1 MMALLCT
8 AEGTSVLNETIFE
21 NRFMHAPELV
31 RMGADIEVSG
41 GTATVTGVDKLR
53 GAPVMATDLRAS
65 VSLNL
70 GRAWRPTGETRV
82 GARLPSG
89 SRLRTCGIKI
99 PRHRRQHRTDQ
110 RMSMDATFEDGA
122 EQPIRLRGESTD
134 DLTVIA
140 SLTQDAILPASEISW
155 LPKEHRFG
163 LLLNRYRWENK
174 TKDAERV
181 QTVLVFDSVIA
192 ARTNGVNANDKDQI
206 LSLLGYH
213 LYAAG
218 DDGAGTLTL
227 VLAGDG
233 EIALD
238 VECIDIILQD
248 ATRPY
253 IAPSKSQPKPRA

>member
-1 MMALLCT
+1 
-8 AEGTSVLNETIFE
+8 
-21 NRFMHAPELV
+21 
-31 RMGADIEVSG
+31 
-41 GTATVTGVDKLR
+41 
-53 GAPVMATDLRAS
+53 
-65 VSLNL
+65 
-70 GRAWRPTGETRV
+70 
-82 GARLPSG
+82 
-89 SRLRTCGIKI
+89 
-99 PRHRRQHRTDQ
+99 
-110 RMSMDATFEDGA
+110 MSMDATFEDGA

-155 LPKEHRFG
+155 LPRENRFG

-174 TKDAERV
+174 SKDAERV
-181 QTVLVFDSVIA
+181 QTVLVFDSVIN

-206 LSLLGYH
+206 LSLLDITF
-213 LYAAG
+213 AAG

-253 IAPSKSQPKPRA
+253 IASSKSQPKHILD

>member
-1 MMALLCT
+1 
-8 AEGTSVLNETIFE
+8 
-21 NRFMHAPELV
+21 
-31 RMGADIEVSG
+31 
-41 GTATVTGVDKLR
+41 
-53 GAPVMATDLRAS
+53 
-65 VSLNL
+65 
-70 GRAWRPTGETRV
+70 
-82 GARLPSG
+82 
-89 SRLRTCGIKI
+89 
-99 PRHRRQHRTDQ
+99 
-110 RMSMDATFEDGA
+110 MSMDATFEDGA

-140 SLTQDAILPASEISW
+140 SLTQDAILPESEISW
-155 LPKEHRFG
+155 LPRENRFG

-174 TKDAERV
+174 SKDAERV
-181 QTVLVFDSVIA
+181 QTVLVFDSVIN

-206 LSLLGYH
+206 LSLLDITF
-213 LYAAG
+213 AAG

-253 IAPSKSQPKPRA
+253 IAPSKSQPKHILD

>member
-1 MMALLCT
+1 
-8 AEGTSVLNETIFE
+8 
-21 NRFMHAPELV
+21 
-31 RMGADIEVSG
+31 
-41 GTATVTGVDKLR
+41 
-53 GAPVMATDLRAS
+53 
-65 VSLNL
+65 
-70 GRAWRPTGETRV
+70 
-82 GARLPSG
+82 
-89 SRLRTCGIKI
+89 
-99 PRHRRQHRTDQ
+99 
-110 RMSMDATFEDGA
+110 MSMDATFEDGA

-155 LPKEHRFG
+155 LPKENRFG

-206 LSLLGYH
+206 LSLLDITFT
-213 LYAAG
+213 AG

-253 IAPSKSQPKPRA
+253 IAPSKSQPNHALD

>member
-1 MMALLCT
+1 
-8 AEGTSVLNETIFE
+8 
-21 NRFMHAPELV
+21 
-31 RMGADIEVSG
+31 
-41 GTATVTGVDKLR
+41 
-53 GAPVMATDLRAS
+53 
-65 VSLNL
+65 
-70 GRAWRPTGETRV
+70 
-82 GARLPSG
+82 
-89 SRLRTCGIKI
+89 
-99 PRHRRQHRTDQ
+99 
-110 RMSMDATFEDGA
+110 MSMDATFEDGA

-155 LPKEHRFG
+155 LPKENRFG

-206 LSLLGYH
+206 LSLLDITFNE
-213 LYAAG
+213 G

-253 IAPSKSQPKPRA
+253 IAPSKSQPKHALD

>member
-1 MMALLCT
+1 M
-8 AEGTSVLNETIFE
+8 
-21 NRFMHAPELV
+21 R
-31 RMGADIEVSG
+31 
-41 GTATVTGVDKLR
+41 
-53 GAPVMATDLRAS
+53 
-65 VSLNL
+65 
-70 GRAWRPTGETRV
+70 
-82 GARLPSG
+82 
-89 SRLRTCGIKI
+89 
-99 PRHRRQHRTDQ
+99 
-110 RMSMDATFEDGA
+110 MDATFEDGA

-155 LPKEHRFG
+155 LPRENRFG

-174 TKDAERV
+174 SKDAERV
-181 QTVLVFDSVIA
+181 QTVLVFDSVIN

-206 LSLLGYH
+206 LSLLDITF
-213 LYAAG
+213 AAG

-253 IAPSKSQPKPRA
+253 IAPSKSQPKHILD

>member
-1 MMALLCT
+1 
-8 AEGTSVLNETIFE
+8 
-21 NRFMHAPELV
+21 
-31 RMGADIEVSG
+31 
-41 GTATVTGVDKLR
+41 
-53 GAPVMATDLRAS
+53 
-65 VSLNL
+65 
-70 GRAWRPTGETRV
+70 
-82 GARLPSG
+82 
-89 SRLRTCGIKI
+89 
-99 PRHRRQHRTDQ
+99 
-110 RMSMDATFEDGA
+110 MSMDATFEDGA

-155 LPKEHRFG
+155 LPRENRFG

-174 TKDAERV
+174 TNDAERV

-206 LSLLGYH
+206 LSLLDITF
-213 LYAAG
+213 AAG

-253 IAPSKSQPKPRA
+253 IAPSKSQPKHTLD

>member
-1 MMALLCT
+1 
-8 AEGTSVLNETIFE
+8 
-21 NRFMHAPELV
+21 
-31 RMGADIEVSG
+31 
-41 GTATVTGVDKLR
+41 
-53 GAPVMATDLRAS
+53 
-65 VSLNL
+65 
-70 GRAWRPTGETRV
+70 
-82 GARLPSG
+82 
-89 SRLRTCGIKI
+89 
-99 PRHRRQHRTDQ
+99 
-110 RMSMDATFEDGA
+110 MSMDATFEDGA

-155 LPKEHRFG
+155 LPRENRFG
-163 LLLNRYRWENK
+163 LLLNRYRRENK
-174 TKDAERV
+174 TKGAERV

-206 LSLLGYH
+206 LSLLDITFM
-213 LYAAG
+213 AD

-253 IAPSKSQPKPRA
+253 IAPSKSQPKHALD

>member
-1 MMALLCT
+1 
-8 AEGTSVLNETIFE
+8 
-21 NRFMHAPELV
+21 
-31 RMGADIEVSG
+31 
-41 GTATVTGVDKLR
+41 
-53 GAPVMATDLRAS
+53 
-65 VSLNL
+65 
-70 GRAWRPTGETRV
+70 
-82 GARLPSG
+82 
-89 SRLRTCGIKI
+89 
-99 PRHRRQHRTDQ
+99 
-110 RMSMDATFEDGA
+110 MSMDATFEDGA

-155 LPKEHRFG
+155 LPRENRFG

-174 TKDAERV
+174 SKDAERV
-181 QTVLVFDSVIA
+181 QTVLVFDSVIN

-206 LSLLGYH
+206 LSLLDITF
-213 LYAAG
+213 AAG

-253 IAPSKSQPKPRA
+253 IAPSKSQPKHILD

>member
-1 MMALLCT
+1 
-8 AEGTSVLNETIFE
+8 
-21 NRFMHAPELV
+21 
-31 RMGADIEVSG
+31 
-41 GTATVTGVDKLR
+41 
-53 GAPVMATDLRAS
+53 
-65 VSLNL
+65 
-70 GRAWRPTGETRV
+70 
-82 GARLPSG
+82 
-89 SRLRTCGIKI
+89 
-99 PRHRRQHRTDQ
+99 
-110 RMSMDATFEDGA
+110 MSMDATFEDGA

-155 LPKEHRFG
+155 LPRENRFG

-174 TKDAERV
+174 SKDAERV
-181 QTVLVFDSVIA
+181 QTVLVFDSVIN

-206 LSLLGYH
+206 LSLLDITF
-213 LYAAG
+213 AAG

-253 IAPSKSQPKPRA
+253 IAPSKSQPKHMLD

>member
-1 MMALLCT
+1 
-8 AEGTSVLNETIFE
+8 
-21 NRFMHAPELV
+21 
-31 RMGADIEVSG
+31 
-41 GTATVTGVDKLR
+41 
-53 GAPVMATDLRAS
+53 
-65 VSLNL
+65 
-70 GRAWRPTGETRV
+70 
-82 GARLPSG
+82 
-89 SRLRTCGIKI
+89 
-99 PRHRRQHRTDQ
+99 
-110 RMSMDATFEDGA
+110 MSMDATFEDGA

-134 DLTVIA
+134 DLIVIA

-155 LPKEHRFG
+155 LPRENRFG

-174 TKDAERV
+174 SKDAERV
-181 QTVLVFDSVIA
+181 QTVLVFDSVIN

-206 LSLLGYH
+206 LSLLDITF
-213 LYAAG
+213 AAG

-253 IAPSKSQPKPRA
+253 IAPSKSQPKHILD

>member
-1 MMALLCT
+1 
-8 AEGTSVLNETIFE
+8 
-21 NRFMHAPELV
+21 
-31 RMGADIEVSG
+31 
-41 GTATVTGVDKLR
+41 
-53 GAPVMATDLRAS
+53 
-65 VSLNL
+65 
-70 GRAWRPTGETRV
+70 
-82 GARLPSG
+82 
-89 SRLRTCGIKI
+89 
-99 PRHRRQHRTDQ
+99 
-110 RMSMDATFEDGA
+110 MSIDATFEDGA

-134 DLTVIA
+134 DLAVIA

-155 LPKEHRFG
+155 LPKENRFG
-163 LLLNRYRWENK
+163 LLLNRFRWENK

-206 LSLLGYH
+206 LSLLDITFT
-213 LYAAG
+213 AA
-218 DDGAGTLTL
+218 DDGAGTLML

-253 IAPSKSQPKPRA
+253 IAPSKSQPKHTFD

>member
-1 MMALLCT
+1 
-8 AEGTSVLNETIFE
+8 
-21 NRFMHAPELV
+21 
-31 RMGADIEVSG
+31 
-41 GTATVTGVDKLR
+41 
-53 GAPVMATDLRAS
+53 
-65 VSLNL
+65 
-70 GRAWRPTGETRV
+70 
-82 GARLPSG
+82 
-89 SRLRTCGIKI
+89 
-99 PRHRRQHRTDQ
+99 
-110 RMSMDATFEDGA
+110 MSMDATFEDGA

-140 SLTQDAILPASEISW
+140 SLTQDAIIPASEISW
-155 LPKEHRFG
+155 LPRENRFG

-192 ARTNGVNANDKDQI
+192 ARTDGVDPADKEQI
-206 LSLLGYH
+206 LSLLDITFT
-213 LYAAG
+213 AG
-218 DDGAGTLTL
+218 DDSAGTLTL

-253 IAPSKSQPKPRA
+253 IAPSKSQPKHTLD

>member
-1 MMALLCT
+1 
-8 AEGTSVLNETIFE
+8 
-21 NRFMHAPELV
+21 
-31 RMGADIEVSG
+31 
-41 GTATVTGVDKLR
+41 
-53 GAPVMATDLRAS
+53 
-65 VSLNL
+65 
-70 GRAWRPTGETRV
+70 
-82 GARLPSG
+82 
-89 SRLRTCGIKI
+89 
-99 PRHRRQHRTDQ
+99 
-110 RMSMDATFEDGA
+110 MSMDATFEDGA

-155 LPKEHRFG
+155 LPRENRFG
-163 LLLNRYRWENK
+163 LLLNRFRWENK

-181 QTVLVFDSVIA
+181 QTVLVFDSVTN

-206 LSLLGYH
+206 LSLLDITF
-213 LYAAG
+213 APS

-253 IAPSKSQPKPRA
+253 IAPSKSQPKHTLD

>member
-1 MMALLCT
+1 
-8 AEGTSVLNETIFE
+8 
-21 NRFMHAPELV
+21 
-31 RMGADIEVSG
+31 
-41 GTATVTGVDKLR
+41 
-53 GAPVMATDLRAS
+53 
-65 VSLNL
+65 
-70 GRAWRPTGETRV
+70 
-82 GARLPSG
+82 
-89 SRLRTCGIKI
+89 
-99 PRHRRQHRTDQ
+99 
-110 RMSMDATFEDGA
+110 MSMDATFEDGA

-206 LSLLGYH
+206 LSLLDITF
-213 LYAAG
+213 AAG
-218 DDGAGTLTL
+218 DDCAGTLTL
-227 VLAGDG
+227 VLAGNG

-253 IAPSKSQPKPRA
+253 IAPSKSQPKHTLD

>member
-1 MMALLCT
+1 
-8 AEGTSVLNETIFE
+8 
-21 NRFMHAPELV
+21 
-31 RMGADIEVSG
+31 
-41 GTATVTGVDKLR
+41 
-53 GAPVMATDLRAS
+53 
-65 VSLNL
+65 
-70 GRAWRPTGETRV
+70 
-82 GARLPSG
+82 
-89 SRLRTCGIKI
+89 
-99 PRHRRQHRTDQ
+99 
-110 RMSMDATFEDGA
+110 MSMDATFEDGA

-155 LPKEHRFG
+155 LPRENRFG

-181 QTVLVFDSVIA
+181 QTVLVFDSVTA

-206 LSLLGYH
+206 LSLLDITFN
-213 LYAAG
+213 AG

-253 IAPSKSQPKPRA
+253 IAPSKSQPKHAFD

>member
-1 MMALLCT
+1 
-8 AEGTSVLNETIFE
+8 
-21 NRFMHAPELV
+21 
-31 RMGADIEVSG
+31 
-41 GTATVTGVDKLR
+41 
-53 GAPVMATDLRAS
+53 
-65 VSLNL
+65 
-70 GRAWRPTGETRV
+70 
-82 GARLPSG
+82 
-89 SRLRTCGIKI
+89 
-99 PRHRRQHRTDQ
+99 
-110 RMSMDATFEDGA
+110 MSMDATFEDGA

-134 DLTVIA
+134 DRTVIA

-155 LPKEHRFG
+155 LPRENRFG

-174 TKDAERV
+174 SKDAERV
-181 QTVLVFDSVIA
+181 QTVLVFDSVIN

-206 LSLLGYH
+206 LSLLDITF
-213 LYAAG
+213 AAG

-253 IAPSKSQPKPRA
+253 IAPSKSQPKHMLD